1 MATKRK
7 SIVEENPL
15 ERPMQR
21 TQELPGDQVV
31 IHSHSP
37 SAVEARKL
45 FAYKL
50 PMSLGIK
57 FKLYCHARGKTAEE
71 TLQELLT
78 EFLKDKTIDPFAG

>member
-15 ERPMQR
+15 ERPIQR
-21 TQELPGDQVV
+21 TQELPGDQVMINSSSV
-31 IHSHSP
+31 
-37 SAVEARKL
+37 VEAKKL

-50 PMSLGIK
+50 PVSLGMK
-57 FKLYCHARGKTAEE
+57 FKLYCHARSKTAEE